1 MWDVGDKIFGC
12 VERILPIIEI
22 LVVLCK
28 KNPVRP
34 RKNSDHCEYFAN
46 FCRPRKKEKC

>member
-28 KNPVRP
+28 KKTCPP
-34 RKNSDHCEYFAN
+34 Q
-46 FCRPRKKEKC
+46 EKF